1 MPSPSWK
8 PFSLIYYTKLIKD
21 GTASIQKAAEIR
33 DQIFKFQNL
42 KSSKDAEWIRFDTYK
57 LSIDGEWTLL
67 WASSATSAAD
77 VLTEDKML
85 IKEVER
91 VETNVTAKTD
101 AIILT
106 EEDEGKLEVV
116 AQSSVLEVYREY
128 LYFVFSFIAFYG

>member
-1 MPSPSWK
+1 M
-8 PFSLIYYTKLIKD
+8 IKD

-67 WASSATSAAD
+67 WGSSATSAAD

-106 EEDEGKLEVV
+106 KEDEGKLEVV

>member
-1 MPSPSWK
+1 M
-8 PFSLIYYTKLIKD
+8 
-21 GTASIQKAAEIR
+21 
-33 DQIFKFQNL
+33 
-42 KSSKDAEWIRFDTYK
+42 
-57 LSIDGEWTLL
+57 
-67 WASSATSAAD
+67 
-77 VLTEDKML
+77 LTEDKML

-128 LYFVFSFIAFYG
+128 IYFVFSFIAFYG